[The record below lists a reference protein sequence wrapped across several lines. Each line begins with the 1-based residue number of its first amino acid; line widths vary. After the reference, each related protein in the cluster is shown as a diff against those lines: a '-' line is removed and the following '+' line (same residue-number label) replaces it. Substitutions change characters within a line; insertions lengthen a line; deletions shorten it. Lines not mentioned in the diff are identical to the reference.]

1 MTIENLIIGRGGGM
15 SSIKANAPSG
25 ATFYADIQGVII
37 YLFRSSYGYRQ
48 IQGNLI
54 SFYDSGIPRS
64 MIKPL

>member
-1 MTIENLIIGRGGGM
+1 MDN
-15 SSIKANAPSG
+15 IKANAPKG

-37 YLFRSSYGYRQ
+37 YLFRSSHGYRQ